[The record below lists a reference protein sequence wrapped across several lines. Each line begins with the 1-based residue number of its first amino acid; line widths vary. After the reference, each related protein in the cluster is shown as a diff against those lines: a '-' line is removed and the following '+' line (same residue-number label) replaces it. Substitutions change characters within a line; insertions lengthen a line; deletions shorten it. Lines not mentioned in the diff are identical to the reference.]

1 MAKLKN
7 LNIELEKVRKEKKE
21 AEQKYE
27 QVFSKKKAD
36 YKKLLKQTL
45 FIIIPH
51 QQDQFLKFQRVNA
64 PDFTLDEE
72 K

>member
-27 QVFSKKKAD
+27 QVFRKKKAD
-36 YKKLLKQTL
+36 YKKLL
-45 FIIIPH
+45 
-51 QQDQFLKFQRVNA
+51 
-64 PDFTLDEE
+64 DEE

>member
-7 LNIELEKVRKEKKE
+7 LNIELEKVRKEKKD

-36 YKKLLKQTL
+36 YKKLL
-45 FIIIPH
+45 
-51 QQDQFLKFQRVNA
+51 
-64 PDFTLDEE
+64 DEE